1 MLMVTSLTLGLIDGL
16 TLNGSLTLTDKGSV
30 TELDLLIRGNGL
42 VFNEAVFNEVL
53 LALLLLLGLEI
64 SSVSGVALLAV
75 AMLALDDIIVFGL
88 LNHHNLVNTPLASSS
103 NGANVKG
110 DIITATSPLAGIT
123 GRHRLNSVG
132 SMVVVIVM
140 GMVITVSLMLVGLT
154 SVGLVEGEGAPQVLS
169 SPPLGSSS

>member
-16 TLNGSLTLTDKGSV
+16 TLNGSLTLADKGSV

-42 VFNEAVFNEVL
+42 VFNEAVLNEVL
-53 LALLLLLGLEI
+53 LTLLLLLGLEI

-75 AMLALDDIIVFGL
+75 AMLALNDIIIFCL
-88 LNHHNLVNTPLASSS
+88 LNHHNLVNTLLASSI

-123 GRHRLNSVG
+123 GRHRLNCVG

-154 SVGLVEGEGAPQVLS
+154 S
-169 SPPLGSSS
+169 